1 MSTRIKKIFVD
12 IHKEEEWLNKQ
23 GEKGLMLIGYHNGE
37 YEFED
42 VSPVKYQYRID
53 LPDYSGSRKKDYLTF
68 LKECGIFVVAE
79 YNGRVYLR
87 KNKADGPL
95 DLYRGNK
102 EMNKQMNK
110 RYAHF
115 LTIGISQLILGIF
128 LLIQTIY
135 HVETKS
141 LLLWIPIIVDVG
153 LIISGSVFLITGIY
167 NCKKNKVPE
176 KEKDIWE

>member
-87 KNKADGPL
+87 KNQL
-95 DLYRGNK
+95 
-102 EMNKQMNK
+102 E
-110 RYAHF
+110 
-115 LTIGISQLILGIF
+115 IGRASCRER
-128 LLIQTIY
+128 
-135 HVETKS
+135 V
-141 LLLWIPIIVDVG
+141 
-153 LIISGSVFLITGIY
+153 
-167 NCKKNKVPE
+167 
-176 KEKDIWE
+176 